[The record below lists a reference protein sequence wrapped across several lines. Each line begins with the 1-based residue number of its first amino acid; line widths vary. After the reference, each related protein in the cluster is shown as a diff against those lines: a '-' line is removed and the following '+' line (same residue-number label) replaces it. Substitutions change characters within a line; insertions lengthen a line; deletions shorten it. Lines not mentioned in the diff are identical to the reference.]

1 MIAAG
6 LRDAD
11 RARMEALYASSFPEN
26 EMTSTARLD
35 AHVLRGDAEW
45 IGLYDNGFVGFSY
58 VVYDGSLLF
67 ILYLAID
74 PGRRGEGHG
83 SKALEAIMSRYPGR
97 ICFLNIEDPDV
108 PCDNPGQRL
117 RRLSFYERNGF
128 SVTGRMTAD
137 GVDFVRMSIGGPVS
151 DSETDSFGR
160 EHRLDLLFGAP
171 DGT

>member
-45 IGLYDNGFVGFSY
+45 IGLYDDGFVGFSY

-74 PGRRGEGHG
+74 PGRRGRGT
-83 SKALEAIMSRYPGR
+83 ARRPSRP
-97 ICFLNIEDPDV
+97 
-108 PCDNPGQRL
+108 
-117 RRLSFYERNGF
+117 
-128 SVTGRMTAD
+128 
-137 GVDFVRMSIGGPVS
+137 
-151 DSETDSFGR
+151 
-160 EHRLDLLFGAP
+160 
-171 DGT
+171 